1 MAKKDTA
8 PELDPSFDV
17 EQMAANV
24 AAQAEIQDAAQDLA
38 AATAKRVKVKFFNG
52 AGEDGR
58 DDVLLGLNGTVL
70 RVKRE
75 QVVEIPEPYLHVA
88 DCAVQTVY
96 DSVSGEARDVPRFP
110 YQRM

>member
-8 PELDPSFDV
+8 DLDAALNV
-17 EQMAANV
+17 EEMAAEV
-24 AAQAEIQDAAQDLA
+24 TAQAEIQDAAQDSVVVA
-38 AATAKRVKVKFFNG
+38 AERVKVKFFNG

-75 QVVEIPEPYLHVA
+75 QVVEIPAPYLHVA
-88 DCAVQTVY
+88 DCAVQTIY

>member
-1 MAKKDTA
+1 MAKKDTT
-8 PELDPSFDV
+8 LDAAF
-17 EQMAANV
+17 ETEEMAAEV
-24 AAQAEIQDAAQDLA
+24 TAQAEIQDAAQDSVVVA
-38 AATAKRVKVKFFNG
+38 AERVKVKFFNG

-75 QVVEIPEPYLHVA
+75 QVVEIPVPYLHVA
-88 DCAVQTVY
+88 DCAVQTIY

>member
-1 MAKKDTA
+1 MAKKDTT
-8 PELDPSFDV
+8 LDSDF
-17 EQMAANV
+17 ETEEMAANV
-24 AAQAEIQDAAQDLA
+24 AAQAEIQNAAQDA
-38 AATAKRVKVKFFNG
+38 VAATAKRVKVKFFNG

-75 QVVEIPEPYLHVA
+75 QAVEIPEPYLHVA

>member
-8 PELDPSFDV
+8 DLDAALNV
-17 EQMAANV
+17 EEMAAEV
-24 AAQAEIQDAAQDLA
+24 TAQAEIQDAAQDSVVVA
-38 AATAKRVKVKFFNG
+38 AERVKVKFFNG

-88 DCAVQTVY
+88 DCAVQTIY

-110 YQRM
+110 YQRV